1 MEKKMDHHLCFS
13 NTSQLLNLF
22 ISELTL
28 FSYFILSHPLYFSYF
43 IFFSPYLV
51 KIISFLSPLFIT
63 ISLLLLALVNNTI
76 SPAFFISSPDSDNV
90 STILLSFKNALLE
103 ADAEIEE
110 FDRFEDFEVYK
121 IVFQENP
128 IEFFHYTSPE
138 ESEKSL
144 LDSSVQEKDS
154 AIATATVDLENSG
167 VVVEMDEFESK
178 NCADNVERKKI
189 EEMGTKVEK
198 VVEKQE
204 MMMGNGSK
212 EVDKVKKAHSWSNL
226 DQNLGSYGS
235 MRKEKEWTR
244 TLACKLYEERH
255 NSSSDEGMDL
265 LWETYEL
272 DSGKSKL
279 KRDNTTKKKKKG
291 ESTSKSKSK
300 SKSYKKYEEDKGE
313 EEEEEDMNEQQLCC
327 LQALKFSAGK
337 INLGMGKPNLVKI
350 SKAIKGFGWLHHV
363 TKKNKVHC
371 GDRF

>member
-1 MEKKMDHHLCFS
+1 MDHHHLCFS

-43 IFFSPYLV
+43 IFFYPYLV

-76 SPAFFISSPDSDNV
+76 SPAFFISSPDSDN
-90 STILLSFKNALLE
+90 NALLE

-154 AIATATVDLENSG
+154 AIATATDDLENSG

-198 VVEKQE
+198 VVEKGE

-212 EVDKVKKAHSWSNL
+212 E
-226 DQNLGSYGS
+226 NLGSYGS

-255 NSSSDEGMDL
+255 NASSDEGMDL

-279 KRDNTTKKKKKG
+279 KRDNTTKKKKK
-291 ESTSKSKSK
+291 
-300 SKSYKKYEEDKGE
+300 KYEEDEG

-327 LQALKFSAGK
+327 LHALKFSAGK